1 MTKDKIKIMVIER
14 AVVLIAVAL
23 IYMFWED
30 KR

>member
-1 MTKDKIKIMVIER
+1 MTKDRVRILVIER

-30 KR
+30 RQ